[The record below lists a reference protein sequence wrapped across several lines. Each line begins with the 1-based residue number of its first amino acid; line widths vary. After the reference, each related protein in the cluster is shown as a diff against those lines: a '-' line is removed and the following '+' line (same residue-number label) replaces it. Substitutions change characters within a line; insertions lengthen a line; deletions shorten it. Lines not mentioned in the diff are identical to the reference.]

1 MQLEMEQLVSQQ
13 HCTAQS
19 STRQGRL
26 FVLSA
31 PSGTGK
37 DTVINTLKQQGM
49 DFYIVPSVTTR
60 APRPGESE
68 GNPYHFVSQ
77 ETFDRLVEQG
87 ELLEHAKVHG
97 HWYGQPLKPIRDN
110 LSAGRDVLLKIDV
123 KGAATIRSKVAG
135 AIFIFLI
142 PGSLD
147 ELVQRLT
154 DRQTETK
161 EELQRRLAAARAEL
175 AEQSQY
181 DYVICNR
188 QGHLQEA
195 ADYLRAIM
203 MAEHCRVRPRK
214 IEI

>member
-1 MQLEMEQLVSQQ
+1 MQLEMEQLVSQL

-19 STRQGRL
+19 SNRQGLL

-87 ELLEHAKVHG
+87 ELLEYAKVHDN
-97 HWYGQPLKPIRDN
+97 WYGQPLKPIRDN
-110 LSAGRDVLLKIDV
+110 LAAGRDVLLKIDV

-154 DRQTETK
+154 DRQTETE
-161 EELQRRLAAARAEL
+161 EELQRRLADARAEL
-175 AEQSQY
+175 AEQSLY
-181 DYVICNR
+181 DYVIRNR

-195 ADYLRAIM
+195 VDYLRAIM
-203 MAEHCRVRPRK
+203 MAEHCRVHPRK